1 MSTSDDPNALRREL
15 AAIPP
20 DERLDYLAGLPAD
33 RQVAFKRILPRA
45 DLAKLNAHLDRL
57 ARLRRKPTLE
67 SWLADARDG
76 RASTPEAM
84 IEVLRE
90 MGDKLRPKDAEWIRR
105 IETTASAGGFSK
117 KQQEVIRAIY
127 ARYFVA

>member
-1 MSTSDDPNALRREL
+1 MSTPNDPDVLRREL
-15 AAIPP
+15 ESIPP
-20 DERLDYLAGLPAD
+20 GERLDYLANLPPE
-33 RQVAFKRILPRA
+33 RQNAFKRILPRA
-45 DLAKLNAHLDRL
+45 DLQKLNLHIDRL
-57 ARLRRKPTLE
+57 ARQRRKPTLE

-90 MGDKLRPKDAEWIRR
+90 VSDRLRPKDLEWIQR
-105 IETTASAGGFSK
+105 IETTAAAGGLSK
-117 KQQEVIRAIY
+117 RQQDVIRSIY